1 MHILWI
7 AIGIIVN
14 KGETNLTIRSI
25 RLKGVCLFLI
35 FPLIITIFFF
45 VNPALGETDQTAVRI
60 SKIKV
65 KGAKAVSVKDIKGR
79 IATEFPSLN
88 PFAKKP
94 EFDEETLK
102 EDMIRIQRLYAD
114 HGYYDAE
121 ANYELKY
128 NEGKNR
134 VEITISIK
142 EGKPVILTDLN
153 MEIGGDLSEELKKRI
168 RGSVPLKV
176 KKTFSAID
184 YQATK
189 GIISNILSENG
200 YPKSD
205 IEGQALVNR
214 VEKWAKVSYKINP
227 GALYRFGSVSVEG
240 NEKVAGN
247 IIKREVTF
255 KKGDIYSTK
264 KINDTQARIF
274 QLDLFGSVLM
284 DTNFDEDRKVA
295 NLTIKVKERKPGTV
309 KVGVGFGTVD
319 LVRGQVFLTQRNL
332 FGGGRRLEVTGKASF
347 ITQRVQTSII
357 QPYIIGKASEL
368 FSNVNFIRDNLPAYT
383 DLTFLTTTGVRKRF
397 AKVFSAFGSFNVQLT
412 RLSGVPG
419 EISDFTVPRGNFFL
433 TFFSSGI
440 ERNTTDNI
448 LNPTRGSVATFS
460 LEPSFKA
467 LGSDVNYLKSTL
479 GLSGYKKLF
488 NVVFAS
494 RILVGVI
501 EPFGGTGTFDVPI
514 FKRFFAGGPTSVRG
528 FPFQKLGPLDVDQN
542 PIGGN
547 SLLEGS
553 FEVRFPIYKEFGGVV
568 FFDYGN
574 VYSKA
579 FDYKLSELKYSPG
592 VGLRYNTLIGPI
604 RADVGYAL
612 NPEPGIRRV
621 QFWFSIGQAF

>member
-1 MHILWI
+1 MM
-7 AIGIIVN
+7 V
-14 KGETNLTIRSI
+14 T
-25 RLKGVCLFLI
+25 
-35 FPLIITIFFF
+35 
-45 VNPALGETDQTAVRI
+45 I
-60 SKIKV
+60 SKV
-65 KGAKAVSVKDIKGR
+65 QMNGAKAVSAKQIQGR

-94 EFDEETLK
+94 EFDEDALK
-102 EDMIRIQRLYAD
+102 EDMIRIQRLYGD
-114 HGYYDAE
+114 HGYYDAV

-128 NEGKNR
+128 NAEKNR
-134 VEITISIK
+134 VEITIKIK
-142 EGKPVILTDLN
+142 EGEPVILTDLN
-153 MEIGGDLSEELKKRI
+153 IDMQGELSEELRKKI
-168 RGSVPLKV
+168 RDSVPLKL
-176 KKTFSAID
+176 KRTFSAID

-189 GIISNILSENG
+189 GIISNVLSENG
-200 YPKSD
+200 YPKSG

-214 VEKWAKVSYKINP
+214 VEKWAKVVFTVDP
-227 GALYRFGSVSVEG
+227 GALYRFGSVRVEG
-240 NEKVAGN
+240 NGKVAEN

-255 KKGDIYSTK
+255 KKGAIYSTK
-264 KINDTQARIF
+264 KINDTQAGIF
-274 QLDLFGSVLM
+274 QLDLFSSVLI
-284 DTNFDEDRKVA
+284 DTNFDEDRKLV

-319 LVRGQVFLTQRNL
+319 LARGQVFLTQRNL

-357 QPYIIGKASEL
+357 QPYIIGRASEL
-368 FSNVNFIRDNLPAYT
+368 FWNLNFIRDDLPAYT

-397 AKVFSAFGSFNVQLT
+397 AGVFNAFGSFNVQLT

-419 EISDFTVPRGNFFL
+419 NVSDFTVPRGNFFL
-433 TFFSSGI
+433 TFFGSGI

-448 LNPTRGSVATFS
+448 LNPTRGTVATFT

-467 LGSDVNYLKSTL
+467 LGSDVNYLKSSL
-479 GLSGYKKLF
+479 GLRGYKKLF

-528 FPFQKLGPLDVDQN
+528 FPFQKLGPLDMDQN

-553 FEVRFPIYKEFGGVV
+553 FETRFPIYKDFGGVV

-579 FDYKLSELKYSPG
+579 FDYNLSELRYSPG
-592 VGLRYNTLIGPI
+592 VGLRYNSLIGPI

-621 QFWFSIGQAF
+621 QYWFSIGQAF

>member
-1 MHILWI
+1 M
-7 AIGIIVN
+7 VYF
-14 KGETNLTIRSI
+14 
-25 RLKGVCLFLI
+25 FLI
-35 FPLIITIFFF
+35 FSITVFFF
-45 VNPALGETDQTAVRI
+45 VNSVLGETEQTRIRI
-60 SKIKV
+60 SKMKV
-65 KGAKAVSVKDIKGR
+65 KGAKAVSLKEIKGR

-94 EFDEETLK
+94 ELDEEVLK
-102 EDMIRIQRLYAD
+102 EDMIRIQRLYSD

-121 ANYELKY
+121 ANYKIKY
-128 NEGKNR
+128 DGEKNR
-134 VEITISIK
+134 AEITIEIK
-142 EGKPVILTDLN
+142 EGKPVILKDLN
-153 MEIGGDLSEELKKRI
+153 IDIQGELSKDIRKKI
-168 RGSVPLKV
+168 LDSIPLKV
-176 KKTFSAID
+176 NRNFSPTD

-189 GIISNILSENG
+189 GIIANILADSG

-214 VEKWAKVSYKINP
+214 EEKWAKVSFKVNP
-227 GALYRFGSVSVEG
+227 GLLYRFGSVRIEG
-240 NEKVAGN
+240 NEKIETN
-247 IIKREVTF
+247 IIKREVIF
-255 KKGDIYSTK
+255 KKGDIYSTR

-274 QLDLFGSVLM
+274 QLDLFRSVLI
-284 DTNFDEDRKVA
+284 DTDFDEERKIA
-295 NLTIKVKERKPGTV
+295 NLKIRVKERKPGTV
-309 KVGVGFGTVD
+309 KIGLGFGTED
-319 LVRGQVFLTQRNL
+319 LLRGQVFLTQRNL
-332 FGGGRRLEVTGKASF
+332 FGGGRRLEVTAKASF
-347 ITQRVQTSII
+347 LTQRVQTGVI

-368 FSNVNFIRDNLPAYT
+368 FWNLNFIRDTLPAFS

-397 AKVFSAFGSFNVQLT
+397 GGVFSAFGSFNIQLT

-433 TFFSSGI
+433 TFFNSGI

-448 LNPTRGSVATFS
+448 LNPTRGTVATFS
-460 LEPSFKA
+460 LEPSFKS
-467 LGSDVNYLKSTL
+467 LGSDVNYIKGTL
-479 GLSGYKKLF
+479 GLSGYKKLL

-501 EPFGGTGTFDVPI
+501 EPFGRTGTFDVPI
-514 FKRFFAGGPTSVRG
+514 FKRFFAGGSTSVRG
-528 FPFQKLGPLDVDQN
+528 FPFQRLGPLDKSGD

-553 FEVRFPIYKEFGGVV
+553 FEARFPIYKDFGGVV

-579 FDYKLSELKYSPG
+579 FDYKLGKLKYAPG

-612 NPEPGIRRV
+612 NPEPGIRRI

>member
-1 MHILWI
+1 M
-7 AIGIIVN
+7 
-14 KGETNLTIRSI
+14 TFRS
-25 RLKGVCLFLI
+25 RLQGAYLFLI
-35 FPLIITIFFF
+35 LPLAIFFL
-45 VNPALGETDQTAVRI
+45 VNSVLGETDQTTVRI
-60 SKIKV
+60 SKVKV
-65 KGAKAVSVKDIKGR
+65 KGTRAVSIKEIKGR

-94 EFDEETLK
+94 EFDEEALK

-114 HGYYDAE
+114 HGYYDTE
-121 ANYELKY
+121 ADYKLKY
-128 NEGKNR
+128 NREKNM
-134 VEITISIK
+134 VEITIEIK
-142 EGKPVILTDLN
+142 EGKPIILKDLN
-153 MEIGGDLSEELKKRI
+153 IDIQGELSKDIRKKI
-168 RGSVPLKV
+168 LDSVPLKV
-176 KKTFSAID
+176 NKTFSPID

-189 GIISNILSENG
+189 GIISSILADNG

-214 VEKWAKVSYKINP
+214 VEKWAKVSFKVNP
-227 GALYRFGSVSVEG
+227 GVLYRFGSVNVEG
-240 NEKVAGN
+240 NEKVATN

-255 KKGDIYSTK
+255 KKGDIYSTR

-274 QLDLFGSVLM
+274 QLDLFGSVLIN
-284 DTNFDEDRKVA
+284 TNFDEEQKIA
-295 NLTIKVKERKPGTV
+295 NLNIKVKERKPGTV
-309 KVGVGFGTVD
+309 KIGVGFGSLD
-319 LVRGQVFLTQRNL
+319 LARGQVFLTQRNL

-347 ITQRVQTSII
+347 ITQRLQTSVI

-368 FSNVNFIRDNLPAYT
+368 FWNLNFIRDTLPAFS
-383 DLTFLTTTGVRKRF
+383 DLMFLTTTGVRKRF
-397 AKVFSAFGSFNVQLT
+397 GGVFNASGSFNVQLT

-433 TFFSSGI
+433 TFFNSGI

-448 LNPTRGSVATFS
+448 LNPTRGTIATFS

-467 LGSDVNYLKSTL
+467 LGSDVNYIKSTL

-501 EPFGGTGTFDVPI
+501 EPFGVTGTFDIPI

-528 FPFQKLGPLDVDQN
+528 FPFQRLGPLDKSGD

-553 FEVRFPIYKEFGGVV
+553 FETRFPIYKDFGGVV

-612 NPEPGIRRV
+612 NPEPGIRRI
-621 QFWFSIGQAF
+621 QFWFGIGQAF

>member
-1 MHILWI
+1 
-7 AIGIIVN
+7 
-14 KGETNLTIRSI
+14 LTVRSLI
-25 RLKGVCLFLI
+25 SQGVCLFFILSPAI
-35 FPLIITIFFF
+35 FLF
-45 VNPALGETDQTAVRI
+45 VNSALGTNDQTTVRI

-65 KGAKAVSVKDIKGR
+65 KGVKAVSTKEIKQR

-94 EFDEETLK
+94 EFDEEALK

-114 HGYYDAE
+114 HGYYDAG

-128 NEGKNR
+128 NAGKNR
-134 VEITISIK
+134 VEITIKIK
-142 EGKPVILTDLN
+142 EGEPVILTDLN
-153 MEIGGDLSEELKKRI
+153 IDMQGELSEELRKKI
-168 RGSVPLKV
+168 HDSLPLKV
-176 KKTFSAID
+176 NRAFSAID
-184 YQATK
+184 YQASK

-205 IEGQALVNR
+205 IEGEALVNR
-214 VEKWAKVSYKINP
+214 VDKWAKVSFKVDP
-227 GALYRFGSVSVEG
+227 GALYRFGSVRVEG
-240 NEKVAGN
+240 NEKVAEN

-255 KKGDIYSTK
+255 KKGAIYSTK
-264 KINDTQARIF
+264 TINDTQAGIF
-274 QLDLFGSVLM
+274 QLDLFGSVLI
-284 DTNFDEDRKVA
+284 DTNFDEVKKIA
-295 NLTIKVKERKPGTV
+295 NLTIKVKERRQGTV
-309 KVGVGFGTVD
+309 KIGVGFGTID

-357 QPYIIGKASEL
+357 QPYIIGRTSDL
-368 FSNVNFIRDNLPAYT
+368 FGNLSFIRDDLPAYT
-383 DLTFLTTTGVRKRF
+383 DETFLTTTGVRKRF
-397 AKVFSAFGSFNVQLT
+397 AGVFNAFGSFNVQLT

-419 EISDFTVPRGNFFL
+419 DVSDFTVPRGNFFL

-448 LNPTRGSVATFS
+448 LNPTRGTVATFS

-528 FPFQKLGPLDVDQN
+528 FPFQKLGPLDAGQN
-542 PIGGN
+542 PVGGN

-553 FEVRFPIYKEFGGVV
+553 IEARFPIYKDFGGVV

-579 FDYKLSELKYSPG
+579 FDYNLSELKYSPG
-592 VGLRYNTLIGPI
+592 AGLRYNTLIGPI
-604 RADVGYAL
+604 RVDVGYAL

-621 QFWFSIGQAF
+621 QYWFSIGQAF